1 MLKPVVLDASVAA
14 GWLLPDEQAPLEL
27 MKMMAETT
35 AFVPA
40 IFRTE
45 VCDLMNMAVRRSR
58 IDLAFAVAQMDALG
72 SVSLQVAAELGADIV
87 LKLAVKHSLTAYD
100 ATYLALALD
109 KAATLATRDM
119 TLRGAAVAEG
129 LETTTG

>member
-1 MLKPVVLDASVAA
+1 
-14 GWLLPDEQAPLEL
+14 
-27 MKMMAETT
+27 MMAETT

-45 VCDLMNMAVRRSR
+45 ICNPMNMAIRHSR

-72 SVSLQVAAELGADIV
+72 SMSLQVAAELGADIV
-87 LKLAVKHSLTAYD
+87 LQLAVKHSLTAYD

-109 KAATLATRDM
+109 KAATLETRDKK
-119 TLRGAAVAEG
+119 LRGAAVAER